1 MIQLIY
7 LWNDIEK
14 DSGLIPTFPTTM
26 LIKLREFKNHLW
38 LNFPV
43 VFYVVFP
50 VFNFFKLKAGLAI
63 TFIKQ
68 KDKKRIVIIRTGRKV
83 FGYYQLTREQKFR
96 SPNSI
101 FKNMNINS
109 TQILLLGAILIF
121 SGKTFLIQRLDST
134 LLEKMYQVI
143 TLYCDNAATNHL
155 EKLLTKEMRC
165 AVIDI

>member
-1 MIQLIY
+1 M
-7 LWNDIEK
+7 
-14 DSGLIPTFPTTM
+14 
-26 LIKLREFKNHLW
+26 
-38 LNFPV
+38 
-43 VFYVVFP
+43 
-50 VFNFFKLKAGLAI
+50 
-63 TFIKQ
+63 
-68 KDKKRIVIIRTGRKV
+68 RIVIIRTGRKI

-96 SPNSI
+96 STNSI

-121 SGKTFLIQRLDST
+121 SGKTFLIQRPDST